1 MRGKA
6 WLSLCLC
13 ALCLTGAAGAEIAL
27 SGTVSAREA
36 VAVTA
41 SVGGSVEEV
50 AVRAGEWVE
59 AGEAVAT
66 VALTGVYAPADG
78 TVRGIM
84 AEAGDSA
91 AIGRARSRLR
101 AAGEEVA

>member
-36 VAVTA
+36 VARYGV
-41 SVGGSVEEV
+41 SVADFDQALEMFNQTNPALAGSE
-50 AVRAGEWVE
+50 
-59 AGEAVAT
+59 
-66 VALTGVYAPADG
+66 
-78 TVRGIM
+78 
-84 AEAGDSA
+84 
-91 AIGRARSRLR
+91 
-101 AAGEEVA
+101 

>member
-66 VALTGVYAPADG
+66 VALTGCSQTANVSG
-78 TVRGIM
+78 T
-84 AEAGDSA
+84 DSGA
-91 AIGRARSRLR
+91 TNAVTKG
-101 AAGEEVA
+101 